1 MCAGNASMGIIASTR
16 LVTKLGFYCDRYMN
30 KTQCFK
36 SSQAI
41 SDLYSFL
48 KSEYLKALLNP

>member
-1 MCAGNASMGIIASTR
+1 MCAGNAVMGIIAVTR
-16 LVTKLGFYCDRYMN
+16 PATKLGCYCDRYMN
-30 KTQCFK
+30 DTQCFK

-41 SDLYSFL
+41 SDLNSFL